1 MKAKWFSLFALT
13 AVVGLS
19 SCDSCT
25 CEPVV
30 PPVEQRV
37 VRDLQ
42 INSNEWTYSGGEN
55 NNYFFASFTVPEIT
69 GNVYNNGNISIYREF
84 DSGTANAIQTL
95 LPYVRHK
102 EYLKNEATKEW
113 AFYTETVDYEYGVGR
128 VTVFYT
134 VSDFDYELDT
144 EFVPK
149 SMHFRLVLTW

>member
-1 MKAKWFSLFALT
+1 MKAKWFPLFALV

-19 SCDSCT
+19 GCDSCT

-30 PPVEQRV
+30 QPVEKRV

-42 INSNEWTYSGGEN
+42 INEWKYSGTDN
-55 NNYFFASFTVPEIT
+55 NNYFFASFTIPEIT
-69 GNVYNNGNISIYREF
+69 SNVYNNGNIAIYREI
-84 DSGTANAIQTL
+84 DSGTVNAIQTL

-102 EYLKNEATKEW
+102 EYLKDEANKEW
-113 AFYTETVDYEYGVGR
+113 AFYTETVDYEYGVGL
-128 VTVFYT
+128 VTIFYT

-144 EFVPK
+144 EFVPE